1 MKISKANNSID
12 FEACLQENVAEILK
26 KLYSGQ
32 NNNLSETN
40 LLIGVNDINVYNSLT
55 NSGFA
60 TTFHEFVSNNFG
72 YDFHQVELVNYTR
85 ENWTLVDEQSGIRV
99 FVSNQENHISD
110 SIHGEVSIYKESG
123 SLSKEVYHLES
134 DEKYVY
140 YIGRGDEKR
149 ENDIIIENSSTSQY
163 WDMNKYVRSAHAH
176 ITYQKN
182 CGFLL
187 WADRDGTAAFGSRT
201 RIIRRGEQSPID
213 LTNEHVPQLL
223 NDCDIIELGKHVKL
237 LFKMVESK

>member
-1 MKISKANNSID
+1 MKINKVNNSIS
-12 FEACLQENVAEILK
+12 FEASLQEKVAEILN

-32 NNNLSETN
+32 NINLSDAS
-40 LLIGVNDINVYNSLT
+40 LLIGVDDTNVYNSLT

-60 TTFHEFVSNNFG
+60 TTFHEYVCNNYG
-72 YDFHQVELVNYTR
+72 YEFREVELVNYTR
-85 ENWTLVDEQSGIRV
+85 ENWTLVEEQSNIRF
-99 FVSNQENHISD
+99 FVNNQENHISN
-110 SIHGEVSIYKESG
+110 SIHGEISIYKEFG
-123 SLSKEVYHLES
+123 SLSKEVYHIES

-140 YIGRGDEKR
+140 LIGRGEEKR
-149 ENDIIIENSSTSQY
+149 ENDIIIENSPTSQY

-176 ITYQKN
+176 ITYRKN
-182 CGFLL
+182 YGFLL

-201 RIIRRGEQSPID
+201 RIIRKREQSPID

-223 NDCDIIELGKHVKL
+223 NDGDIIELGKHVKL